1 MSIQSQSIQSQ
12 SQPIRVVVLPGDG
25 IGPEVIASAVRVLE
39 AAASTHH
46 LSLEL
51 TERPIAGAAIEAEG
65 RPLPEPT
72 LQLCREAD
80 AVLFG
85 AAGAP
90 RWDHLRGDARPGA
103 AIHGLRQR
111 LGLSINLRPVRAFP
125 ALSGW
130 GPLRPEVTRGTDF
143 IVVREL
149 SAGAYYGAHGRSGE
163 GDAERAHDTITYS
176 RQQIARVVSF
186 AFDLA
191 RGRSRHLTSVD
202 KANAL
207 VSGRLWRDV
216 TTELAADNPDVT
228 LDHQLIDSFALR
240 MLQRPSA
247 LDVVVA
253 ENLFGDILSDEA
265 AAISGSLGLMASASL
280 NPDGGP
286 ALYEPIH
293 GTAPDIAGRGIANP
307 VGSILSVALLFQHSL
322 RLPGIADEIRAAVDG
337 ALAAGA
343 RTPDLGG
350 TSSTG
355 EMTAAILDAMSQA
368 SPPWRGEA
376 SAALPRRRGAAT
388 PSEGGGVPVGPLPD
402 GEARE

>member
-1 MSIQSQSIQSQ
+1 MSIQSQSRR
-12 SQPIRVVVLPGDG
+12 IRVVVLPGDG
-25 IGPEVIASAVRVLE
+25 IGPEVTASAVRVLQH
-39 AAASTHH
+39 AAATHH

-51 TERPIAGAAIEAEG
+51 PERPIAGAAIEAEG
-65 RPLPEPT
+65 RPLPEAT

-125 ALSGW
+125 ALSDC
-130 GPLRPEVTRGTDF
+130 GPLRPEVTRGSDF

-149 SAGAYYGAHGRSGE
+149 SAGAYYGAHGRTGE
-163 GDAERAHDTITYS
+163 GDSERAHDTITYS
-176 RQQIARVVSF
+176 RQQIARVVTF
-186 AFDLA
+186 AFALA

-216 TTELAADNPDVT
+216 TSELAADNPDIA

-240 MLQRPSA
+240 MLQQPSA

-280 NPDGGP
+280 NPEGGP

-307 VGSILSVALLFQHSL
+307 MGSILSVALLFEHSL
-322 RLPGIADEIRAAVDG
+322 RLPEVAAEIRAAVDA
-337 ALAAGA
+337 ALVAGA

-355 EMTAAILDAMSQA
+355 EMTEAVLQA
-368 SPPWRGEA
+368 LS
-376 SAALPRRRGAAT
+376 
-388 PSEGGGVPVGPLPD
+388 
-402 GEARE
+402 ARESLAARR

>member
-1 MSIQSQSIQSQ
+1 MSIQNPA
-12 SQPIRVVVLPGDG
+12 QPIRVVVLPGDG
-25 IGPEVIASAVRVLE
+25 IGPEVIASAVSVLQHS
-39 AAASTHH
+39 AAAHR
-46 LSLEL
+46 LDVLL

-90 RWDHLRGDARPGA
+90 RWDHLRGEARPGA

-111 LGLSINLRPVRAFP
+111 LGLSVNLRPVRAFP
-125 ALSGW
+125 ALSGC
-130 GPLRPEVTRGTDF
+130 GPLRPEVTRGSDF

-149 SAGAYYGAHGRSGE
+149 AAGAYYGAHGRSGE

-176 RQQIARVVSF
+176 RRQIERVVSF
-186 AFDLA
+186 AFELA
-191 RGRSRHLTSVD
+191 RGRRRRLTSVD

-207 VSGRLWRDV
+207 WTGRLWRDV
-216 TTELAADNPDVT
+216 TVELAPHNPDVT
-228 LDHQLIDSFALR
+228 LDHQLVDSFALR
-240 MLQRPSA
+240 MLQQPSR

-265 AAISGSLGLMASASL
+265 AAISGSLGMMASASL

-293 GTAPDIAGRGIANP
+293 GTAPDIAGLGVANP
-307 VGSILSVALLFQHSL
+307 VGAILSVALLFEHSL
-322 RLPGIADEIRAAVDG
+322 HLPEVAAEIRSAVDA
-337 ALAAGA
+337 ALEAGA

-350 TSSTG
+350 TSTTA
-355 EMTAAILDAMSQA
+355 EMTDAVL
-368 SPPWRGEA
+368 RG
-376 SAALPRRRGAAT
+376 LRGAPA
-388 PSEGGGVPVGPLPD
+388 GAG
-402 GEARE
+402 A

>member
-1 MSIQSQSIQSQ
+1 MSIHPESP
-12 SQPIRVVVLPGDG
+12 PIRVVVLPGDG
-25 IGPEVIASAVRVLE
+25 IGPEVVAAAVSVLE
-39 AAASTHH
+39 CAASVHR

-51 TERPIAGAAIEAEG
+51 TERPVGGAAIEAEG
-65 RPLPEPT
+65 CPLPETT

-85 AAGAP
+85 AVGLP
-90 RWDHLRGDARPGA
+90 RHDHLRGAERPGA

-125 ALSGW
+125 ALSGC
-130 GPLRPEVTRGTDF
+130 GPLRSEVTRGTDF
-143 IVVREL
+143 VVVREL

-176 RQQIARVVSF
+176 RQQIARVVGF

-191 RGRSRHLTSVD
+191 RGRGRHLTSVD

-207 VSGRLWRDV
+207 WTGRLWRDV
-216 TTELAADNPDVT
+216 TSELAAENPDVA

-240 MLQRPSA
+240 MLQRPA
-247 LDVVVA
+247 GLDVVVA

-293 GTAPDIAGRGIANP
+293 GSAPDIAGRGIANP
-307 VGSILSVALLFQHSL
+307 VGSILSVALLFERSL
-322 RLPGIADEIRAAVDG
+322 GLPEVAAEIRLAVDA
-337 ALAAGA
+337 ALGDGA

-350 TSSTG
+350 ASSTG
-355 EMTAAILDAMSQA
+355 EVTAAVLDALRA
-368 SPPWRGEA
+368 PERLEERA
-376 SAALPRRRGAAT
+376 
-388 PSEGGGVPVGPLPD
+388 
-402 GEARE
+402 

>member
-1 MSIQSQSIQSQ
+1 MSIHPQSP
-12 SQPIRVVVLPGDG
+12 PIRVVVLPGDG
-25 IGPEVIASAVRVLE
+25 IGPEVITGAVSVLR
-39 AAASTHH
+39 AAAAAHA
-46 LSLEL
+46 LPLEL
-51 TERPIAGAAIEAEG
+51 IERPVAGAAIEAEG
-65 RPLPEPT
+65 CPLPETT
-72 LQLCREAD
+72 LQLCRDAD

-85 AAGAP
+85 AAGLP
-90 RWDHLRGDARPGA
+90 RYDHLRGSERPGA

-125 ALSGW
+125 ALSGC
-130 GPLRPEVTRGTDF
+130 GPLRPEITRGTDF

-149 SAGAYYGAHGRSGE
+149 SAGAYYGAHGRSGA
-163 GDAERAHDTITYS
+163 GDAERAHDTISYS
-176 RQQIARVVSF
+176 RRQIERVVAF
-186 AFDLA
+186 AFELA
-191 RGRSRHLTSVD
+191 RGRSHHLTSVD

-207 VSGRLWRDV
+207 WTGRLWRDV
-216 TTELAADNPDVT
+216 TAELAADHPDIT

-240 MLQRPSA
+240 MLQRPTG

-293 GTAPDIAGRGIANP
+293 GSAPDIAGRGIADP
-307 VGSILSVALLFQHSL
+307 VGSILSVALLFEHSL
-322 RLPGIADEIRAAVDG
+322 RLPEVATEIRSAVDA

-350 TSSTG
+350 TGS
-355 EMTAAILDAMSQA
+355 TAAMTEAVLQA
-368 SPPWRGEA
+368 LSTHR
-376 SAALPRRRGAAT
+376 
-388 PSEGGGVPVGPLPD
+388 PL
-402 GEARE
+402 EVRA

>member
-1 MSIQSQSIQSQ
+1 MSSQNPT
-12 SQPIRVVVLPGDG
+12 QPIRIVVLPGDG
-25 IGPEVIASAVRVLE
+25 IGPEVIAGAVRVLRRS
-39 AAASTHH
+39 ASTHR
-46 LSLEL
+46 LDLLL
-51 TERPIAGAAIEAEG
+51 TERPVAGAAIEAEG
-65 RPLPEPT
+65 RPLPEAT

-103 AIHGLRQR
+103 AIHGLRRR
-111 LGLSINLRPVRAFP
+111 LGLSVNLRPVRAFP
-125 ALSGW
+125 AVSAC
-130 GPLRPEVTRGTDF
+130 GPLRPEVTRGSDF

-149 SAGAYYGAHGRSGE
+149 SAGAYYGAHGRSGA
-163 GDAERAHDTITYS
+163 GGAERAHDTITYS
-176 RQQIARVVSF
+176 RRQIERAARF

-191 RGRSRHLTSVD
+191 RGRNRHLTSVD

-207 VSGRLWRDV
+207 WTGRLWRDV
-216 TTELAADNPDVT
+216 TSELAPLYPDVT
-228 LDHQLIDSFALR
+228 LDHQLVDSFALR
-240 MLQRPSA
+240 MLQQPSR

-265 AAISGSLGLMASASL
+265 AAISGSLGMMASASL

-307 VGSILSVALLFQHSL
+307 IGAILSVALLFEHSL
-322 RLPGIADEIRAAVDG
+322 RLPGVAAEIRSAVDA
-337 ALAAGA
+337 ALEAGA

-350 TSSTG
+350 TST
-355 EMTAAILDAMSQA
+355 TAELTDAILGALAVTPAGTQA
-368 SPPWRGEA
+368 
-376 SAALPRRRGAAT
+376 
-388 PSEGGGVPVGPLPD
+388 
-402 GEARE
+402 

>member
-1 MSIQSQSIQSQ
+1 MSIQNPAR
-12 SQPIRVVVLPGDG
+12 PIRIVVLPGDG
-25 IGPEVIASAVRVLE
+25 IGPEVIASAVSVLRQ
-39 AAASTHH
+39 AASARR
-46 LSLEL
+46 LDVLL

-72 LQLCREAD
+72 LQLCRESD

-111 LGLSINLRPVRAFP
+111 LGLSVNLRPVRAFP
-125 ALSGW
+125 GLAGS
-130 GPLRPEVTRGTDF
+130 GPLRPEVTRGSDF

-176 RQQIARVVSF
+176 RRQIERAVSF
-186 AFDLA
+186 AFSLA
-191 RGRSRHLTSVD
+191 RARRRHLTSVD

-207 VSGRLWRDV
+207 WAGRLWRDV
-216 TTELAADNPDVT
+216 TSELAAANPDIS
-228 LDHQLIDSFALR
+228 LDHQLVDSFALR
-240 MLQRPSA
+240 MLQQPSR

-265 AAISGSLGLMASASL
+265 AAISGSLGMMASASL

-307 VGSILSVALLFQHSL
+307 IGAILSVALLFEHSL
-322 RLPGIADEIRAAVDG
+322 RLPEVAAEIRGAVDA
-337 ALAAGA
+337 ALDAGV

-350 TSSTG
+350 TSTTEEITG
-355 EMTAAILDAMSQA
+355 AVL
-368 SPPWRGEA
+368 R
-376 SAALPRRRGAAT
+376 ALAGAAA
-388 PSEGGGVPVGPLPD
+388 GAG
-402 GEARE
+402 A

>member
-1 MSIQSQSIQSQ
+1 MSIQPQSH
-12 SQPIRVVVLPGDG
+12 PIRVVVLPGDG
-25 IGPEVIASAVRVLE
+25 IGPEVIASAVSVLE
-39 AAASTHH
+39 RAAATHH

-65 RPLPEPT
+65 RPLPEAT
-72 LQLCREAD
+72 LQLCRAAD

-103 AIHGLRQR
+103 AIHGLLQR

-125 ALSGW
+125 ALSGC

-143 IVVREL
+143 VVVREL

-176 RQQIARVVSF
+176 RQQIARVVGF
-186 AFDLA
+186 AFELA

-216 TTELAADNPDVT
+216 TSELAADNPDVA

-280 NPDGGP
+280 NPEGGP

-307 VGSILSVALLFQHSL
+307 VGSILSVALLFEHSL
-322 RLPGIADEIRAAVDG
+322 RLPEVAAEIRTAVDA
-337 ALAAGA
+337 ALDAGA
-343 RTPDLGG
+343 RSPDLGG
-350 TSSTG
+350 TSSTA
-355 EMTAAILDAMSQA
+355 EMTAAILAGMSQA
-368 SPPWRGEA
+368 PPARRGEA
-376 SAALPRRRGAAT
+376 SAASPRRRGAAS
-388 PSEGGGVPVGPLPD
+388 PSEGNRVPVGPLPD
-402 GEARE
+402 GENRA

>member
-1 MSIQSQSIQSQ
+1 MSIQSQSH
-12 SQPIRVVVLPGDG
+12 PIRVVVLPGDG
-25 IGPEVIASAVRVLE
+25 IGPEVIASAVSVLE
-39 AAASTHH
+39 RAASAHH
-46 LSLEL
+46 LHLEL

-65 RPLPEPT
+65 RPLPEAT

-125 ALSGW
+125 ALSGC

-163 GDAERAHDTITYS
+163 GDSERAHDTITYS
-176 RQQIARVVSF
+176 RSQIARVVGF
-186 AFDLA
+186 AFELA

-216 TTELAADNPDVT
+216 TSELAADNPDVA
-228 LDHQLIDSFALR
+228 LDHQLIDSFTLR
-240 MLQRPSA
+240 MLQQPSA

-307 VGSILSVALLFQHSL
+307 VGSMLSVALLFEHSL
-322 RLPGIADEIRAAVDG
+322 RLPEVAAEIRTAVDA
-337 ALAAGA
+337 ALDAGA

-355 EMTAAILDAMSQA
+355 EMTAAVLD
-368 SPPWRGEA
+368 EL
-376 SAALPRRRGAAT
+376 SARA
-388 PSEGGGVPVGPLPD
+388 PLEVRP
-402 GEARE
+402 